1 MTGDGKQTEP
11 QDKVGMCVCVCVWV
25 CVCVCVY
32 VCVCVC
38 MCVCVCVCGLDCK
51 YYWWCVHVR
60 CVIFYAAYS
69 CA

>member
-11 QDKVGMCVCVCVWV
+11 QDKVGMCVCVY
-25 CVCVCVY
+25 VCVY
-32 VCVCVC
+32 VCVH
-38 MCVCVCVCGLDCK
+38 VCVCVCGLDCK

>member
-11 QDKVGMCVCVCVWV
+11 QDKVGMCVCVYV
-25 CVCVCVY
+25 CVCVCV
-32 VCVCVC
+32 CVC
-38 MCVCVCVCGLDCK
+38 MCGLDCK